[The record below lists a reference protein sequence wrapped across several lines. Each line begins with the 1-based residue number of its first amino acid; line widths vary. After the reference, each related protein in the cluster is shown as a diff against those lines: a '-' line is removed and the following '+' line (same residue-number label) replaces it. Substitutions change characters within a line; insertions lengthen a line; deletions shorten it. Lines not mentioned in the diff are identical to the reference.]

1 MNNIIRNPI
10 WIFQKE
16 SNPHILYV
24 QQHFKKEDTTECSL
38 FCNEQLICKLIDS
51 PVSQLLQISRRA
63 YSKEVTP
70 LELSLAFNWFINQVL
85 WIRTLEI
92 IKTLMKKYKSV
103 YDFLAHTSS
112 IEVYYS
118 KSVVFIEDKEDS
130 HEL

>member
-24 QQHFKKEDTTECSL
+24 QQLLRKEGTTTTEYSL
-38 FCNEQLICKLIDS
+38 FCNEQLICKLIES
-51 PVSQLLQISRRA
+51 HVSQLLQISRRA

-85 WIRTLEI
+85 WTRTLES
-92 IKTLMKKYKSV
+92 IKTLMKEYKSV
-103 YDFLAHTSS
+103 YDFLDHTAS
-112 IEVYYS
+112 IEEYPS
-118 KSVVFIEDKEDS
+118 KSLVFVEDS
-130 HEL
+130 K